1 MSLKDIDHLIEPNYF
16 SANTDLVENFYNL
29 VLTESVRY
37 DRLAGYFSS
46 GSLSVA
52 AKGMTKLIE
61 NNGHI
66 RLLCGVQLSED
77 DWDSISNPEQFK
89 DLINK
94 NFLDEYEN
102 LEDELIWNYTKVLG
116 WMIANG
122 ILEVKIGLNYID
134 GEYVPDNIY
143 HPKLGIFYD
152 SDDNCVIFVGSVNE
166 SARGWA
172 KNSENLSTYKS
183 WQNDVHI
190 PSNISAFEDFWNDT
204 NDNLKVYDVPDESI
218 DFLIKHSP
226 KDKVELE
233 ETIVKIKQ
241 LENPP
246 YTKKEVR
253 TPYSY
258 QLEAIDNWF
267 ANDKRGILAM
277 ATGTG
282 KTFTSLNCF
291 KKILKEDNNVLTV
304 IACPYTHLVEQW
316 KDEVIGMDL
325 GKIHEF
331 YGVNSKWGSD
341 FDILNRKL
349 NNNVKFEKPQII
361 LTTHKTFSNPDFIS
375 KIINLKEK
383 NFNRNLLLIVDEV
396 HHVGSAGYSLGLLQE
411 YDYRL
416 GLSATPKKHMDY
428 EGTQRIMNYFEREVF
443 KFTIRDALHR
453 RHGPKREPFLTP
465 YCYYPIKVK
474 LTEEEAKNKSKANNA
489 EDKYKILGEIL
500 DNMEEPIDHLIIFCS
515 SKQKERVLQILNE
528 KNINPKAEFTYH
540 EDLKLRKKL
549 LDGFDNGEYKA
560 LVAMK
565 CLNEGVDVPSTD
577 KVIIMS
583 SSSNPAEYIQRRGRV
598 LRKHPGKKKAHIYD
612 LVVLSGND
620 NNSKLNEFFN
630 SELDRFIEF
639 VEDSDNAGIE
649 GIPKLK
655 EWGLI

>member
-1 MSLKDIDHLIEPNYF
+1 MSFEDIDDLIEPNYF
-16 SANTDLVENFYNL
+16 SANTDLVEGFYNL

-52 AKGMTKLIE
+52 AKGMTNLIE

-66 RLLCGVQLSED
+66 RLLCGVQLSEE

-102 LEDELIWNYTKVLG
+102 LEDELTWNYTKVLG

-134 GEYVPDNIY
+134 GRYEPGNIY

-152 SDDNCVIFVGSVNE
+152 SDDNCIVFVGSVNE

-190 PSNISAFEDFWNDT
+190 PSNISAFEEFWNDN
-204 NDNLKVYDVPDESI
+204 NDNVKVYDVPDESL
-218 DFLIKHSP
+218 DFLIEHSP
-226 KDKVELE
+226 KDKIELE
-233 ETIVKIKQ
+233 ETIVRIKQ
-241 LENPP
+241 LEKPA
-246 YTKKEVR
+246 YKKKEVK
-253 TPYSY
+253 TPYAY
-258 QLEAIDNWF
+258 QLDAIDRWF
-267 ANDKRGILAM
+267 LNGKRGILAM

-282 KTFTSLNCF
+282 KTVTSLNCL
-291 KKILKEDNNVLTV
+291 KKLLKDEDVLTV

-316 KDEVIGMDL
+316 KDEVINMDL
-325 GKIHEF
+325 GKTHEF

-361 LTTHKTFSNPDFIS
+361 LTTQQTFHTQDFIS
-375 KIINLKEK
+375 KINNLKEK
-383 NFNRNLLLIVDEV
+383 NFKRNLLLIVDEV
-396 HHVGSAGYSLGLLQE
+396 HHVGSVGYSEGLLDE

-416 GLSATPKKHMDY
+416 GLSATPRRYMDY
-428 EGTQRIMNYFEREVF
+428 EGTQRIMTYFEREVF
-443 KFTIRDALHR
+443 EFTIRDALHR

-465 YCYYPIKVK
+465 YYYYPIKVK

-489 EDKYKILGEIL
+489 EDKYEILGEIL
-500 DNMEEPIDHLIIFCS
+500 DNMEKPIDHLIIFCS
-515 SKQKERVLQILNE
+515 PKQRKRVLQILNE
-528 KNINPKAEFTYH
+528 KNINPKAEFTYN
-540 EDLKLRKKL
+540 EDLKLRKQL
-549 LDGFDNGEYKA
+549 LDGFDKGEYKA
-560 LVAMK
+560 LVAMR

-598 LRKHPGKKKAHIYD
+598 LRRHPGKKKAHIYD
-612 LVVLSGND
+612 MVVVSDDND
-620 NNSKLNEFFN
+620 SKLNNFFD
-630 SELDRFIEF
+630 SELDRLIEF
-639 VEDSDNAGIE
+639 VTDSDNADVE

-655 EWGLI
+655 EWGLL

>member
-29 VLTESVRY
+29 VLTESVKY

-52 AKGMTKLIE
+52 AKGMTNLIE

-77 DWDSISNPEQFK
+77 DWNSISNPEQFK

-94 NFLDEYEN
+94 NFLGEYES

-116 WMIANG
+116 WMIAKE

-134 GEYVPDNIY
+134 GKYEPGNIY

-152 SDDNCVIFVGSVNE
+152 SDDNCIVFVGSVNE

-190 PSNISAFEDFWNDT
+190 PSNISAFEEFWNDN
-204 NDNLKVYDVPDESI
+204 NDNIKVYDVPDESI
-218 DFLIKHSP
+218 DFFIEHSP

-241 LENPP
+241 LEKPP
-246 YTKKEVR
+246 YEKKEIK
-253 TPYSY
+253 TPYAY
-258 QLEAIDNWF
+258 QLDAMDSWF
-267 ANDKRGILAM
+267 ANGKRGILAM

-282 KTFTSLNCF
+282 KTFTSLNCL
-291 KKILKEDNNVLTV
+291 KKILKDEEVLTI
-304 IACPYTHLVEQW
+304 IACPYNHLVEQW
-316 KDEVIGMDL
+316 KDEVVKMDL
-325 GKIHEF
+325 GKTHEF

-361 LTTHKTFSNPDFIS
+361 LTNHQTFHTPDFIS
-375 KIINLKEK
+375 KIKNLKEK
-383 NFNRNLLLIVDEV
+383 NFKRNLLLIVDEV
-396 HHVGSAGYSLGLLQE
+396 HHVGSEGFSEGLLQE

-416 GLSATPKKHMDY
+416 GLSATPKRYMDY

-443 KFTIRDALHR
+443 EFTIRDALHR

-474 LTEEEAKNKSKANNA
+474 LTEEETKNKSKANNA

-515 SKQKERVLQILNE
+515 PQQRKRVLQILNE
-528 KNINPKAEFTYH
+528 KNINPKAEFTYN

-549 LDGFDNGEYKA
+549 LNGFDKGEYKA
-560 LVAMK
+560 LVAMR

-583 SSSNPAEYIQRRGRV
+583 SSPNPAEYVQRRGRV
-598 LRKHPGKKKAHIYD
+598 LRRHPGKEKAYIYD
-612 LVVLSGND
+612 MVVVSD
-620 NNSKLNEFFN
+620 NNDSKLNNFFD
-630 SELDRFIEF
+630 SELDRLIEF
-639 VEDSDNAGIE
+639 VTDSDNADVE

-655 EWGLI
+655 EWGLL

>member
-16 SANTDLVENFYNL
+16 SANSDLVEDFYNL
-29 VLTESVRY
+29 VLKESAKY

-52 AKGMTKLIE
+52 AKGMTNLIE

-66 RLLCGVQLSED
+66 RLLCGVQLSKED
-77 DWDSISNPEQFK
+77 WNSISNPEQFK
-89 DLINK
+89 HLINK

-102 LEDELIWNYTKVLG
+102 LEDELTWNYTKVLG
-116 WMIANG
+116 WMIANE
-122 ILEVKIGLNYID
+122 ILEVKIGLNYKNGKYI
-134 GEYVPDNIY
+134 PDKIY

-152 SDDNCVIFVGSVNE
+152 SDDNCIIFVGSVNE

-172 KNSENLSTYKS
+172 DNSENLSTYKS

-190 PSNISAFEDFWNDT
+190 PSNISAFEDFWNGT
-204 NDNLKVYDVPDESI
+204 NDNLRVYDVPDESL

-241 LENPP
+241 LEKPD
-246 YTKKEVR
+246 YKKKEVK
-253 TPYSY
+253 TPYAY
-258 QLEAIDNWF
+258 QLDAIDRWF
-267 ANDKRGILAM
+267 SNGKSGILAM

-282 KTFTSLNCF
+282 KTFTSLNCL
-291 KKILKEDNNVLTV
+291 KKILKEEDVLTV

-316 KDEVIGMDL
+316 KEEVVNMDL
-325 GKIHEF
+325 GKTHEF

-361 LTTHKTFSNPDFIS
+361 LTTQQTFHNPDFIS
-375 KIINLKEK
+375 KINNLKEK

-396 HHVGSAGYSLGLLQE
+396 HHVGSAGYSEGLLDE

-416 GLSATPKKHMDY
+416 GLSATPRRYMDY
-428 EGTQRIMNYFEREVF
+428 EGTQRIMNYFGRDIFE
-443 KFTIRDALHR
+443 FTIRDALHR
-453 RHGPKREPFLTP
+453 RHGPKMEPFLTQ

-474 LTEEEAKNKSKANNA
+474 LTEEEAKNRSKANNA
-489 EDKYKILGEIL
+489 EDKYRILGEIL
-500 DNMEEPIDHLIIFCS
+500 DNMEKPIDHLIIFCS
-515 SKQKERVLQILNE
+515 PKQRERVLKILNE
-528 KNINPKAEFTYH
+528 KKINPKAEFTYN
-540 EDLKLRKKL
+540 EDLKLRKQL
-549 LDGFDNGEYKA
+549 LTDFDKGECKA
-560 LVAMK
+560 LVAMR

-598 LRKHPGKKKAHIYD
+598 LRRSPGKKRAYIYD
-612 LVVLSGND
+612 LVVVSD
-620 NNSKLNEFFN
+620 NNDSKLNSFFD
-630 SELDRFIEF
+630 SELDRLIEF
-639 VEDSDNAGIE
+639 VTDSDNADVE

-655 EWGLI
+655 EWGLL

>member
-16 SANTDLVENFYNL
+16 SANTDLVEGFYNL
-29 VLTESVRY
+29 VLTESVKY

-52 AKGMTKLIE
+52 AKGMTNLIE

-66 RLLCGVQLSED
+66 RLLCGVQLSEE
-77 DWDSISNPEQFK
+77 DWNSISNPEQFK
-89 DLINK
+89 HLINK
-94 NFLDEYEN
+94 NFLNEYEN

-122 ILEVKIGLNYID
+122 ILEVKIGLNYI
-134 GEYVPDNIY
+134 GGKYEPGNIY

-152 SDDNCVIFVGSVNE
+152 SDNNCIVFVGSVNE

-172 KNSENLSTYKS
+172 KNTENLSTYKS
-183 WQNDVHI
+183 WENDVHI
-190 PSNISAFEDFWNDT
+190 PSNVSAFEDFWNDN
-204 NDNLKVYDVPDESI
+204 NDNVKVYDVPNESLN
-218 DFLIKHSP
+218 FLIESSP

-233 ETIVKIKQ
+233 ETIVRIKQ
-241 LENPP
+241 LEKPA
-246 YTKKEVR
+246 YKKKEVKN
-253 TPYSY
+253 PYSY
-258 QLEAIDNWF
+258 QLDAIDRWF
-267 ANDKRGILAM
+267 ANGKRGILAM

-282 KTFTSLNCF
+282 KTFTSLNCL
-291 KKILKEDNNVLTV
+291 KKLLKDEDVLTV

-316 KDEVIGMDL
+316 KDEVINMDL
-325 GKIHEF
+325 GKTHEF
-331 YGVNSKWGSD
+331 YGANSKWGSD

-361 LTTHKTFSNPDFIS
+361 LTTQQTFHTPGFIS
-375 KIINLKEK
+375 KIKNLKEK

-396 HHVGSAGYSLGLLQE
+396 HHVGSVGYSEGLLQE

-416 GLSATPKKHMDY
+416 GLSATPRRYMDY
-428 EGTQRIMNYFEREVF
+428 EGTQRIMTYFEREVF
-443 KFTIRDALHR
+443 EFTIRDALHR

-474 LTEEEAKNKSKANNA
+474 LTEEETKNKSKANNA
-489 EDKYKILGEIL
+489 EDKYRILGEIL

-515 SKQKERVLQILNE
+515 SQQRKRVLQILNE
-528 KNINPKAEFTYH
+528 KNINPKAEFTYN

-549 LDGFDNGEYKA
+549 LDGFDKGEYKA
-560 LVAMK
+560 LVAMR

-598 LRKHPGKKKAHIYD
+598 LRRHPGKEKAYIYD
-612 LVVLSGND
+612 MVVVSD
-620 NNSKLNEFFN
+620 NNDSKLNKFFD
-630 SELDRFIEF
+630 SELDRLIEF
-639 VEDSDNAGIE
+639 VTDSDNADVE

-655 EWGLI
+655 EWGLL

>member
-1 MSLKDIDHLIEPNYF
+1 MSLKDIDGLIKSDYF
-16 SANTDLVENFYNL
+16 SANENLVEGFYNL
-29 VLTESVRY
+29 ALAESVRY

-52 AKGMTKLIE
+52 AKGMTQLIE

-66 RLLCGVQLSED
+66 RLLCGVELSKD

-89 DLINK
+89 DLISK

-102 LEDELIWNYTKVLG
+102 LEDELTWNYTKVLG

-122 ILEVKIGLNYID
+122 ILEVKIGLNYLQGKYIP
-134 GEYVPDNIY
+134 GNIY

-152 SDDNCVIFVGSVNE
+152 SDDNCMVFVGSVNE

-172 KNSENLSTYKS
+172 INTENLSTYKS
-183 WQNDVHI
+183 WQNDIHI
-190 PSNISAFEDFWNDT
+190 PPNVSAFEDFWNDN
-204 NDNLKVYDVPDESI
+204 NDNVKVYDVPDESL
-218 DFLIKHSP
+218 DFLIEHSP
-226 KDKVELE
+226 KDEVELE
-233 ETIVKIKQ
+233 ETIVRIKQ
-241 LENPP
+241 LEKPA
-246 YTKKEVR
+246 YKKKEVKN
-253 TPYSY
+253 PYSY
-258 QLEAIDNWF
+258 QLDAIDCWF
-267 ANDKRGILAM
+267 TNGKRGILAM

-282 KTFTSLNCF
+282 KTFTSLNCL
-291 KKILKEDNNVLTV
+291 KKLLKDEDVLTV

-316 KDEVIGMDL
+316 KDEVINMDL
-325 GKIHEF
+325 GKTHEF
-331 YGVNSKWGSD
+331 YGANSKWGSD
-341 FDILNRKL
+341 FDVLNRKL

-361 LTTHKTFSNPDFIS
+361 LTTQQTFHTPDFIS
-375 KIINLKEK
+375 KINNLKEK

-396 HHVGSAGYSLGLLQE
+396 HHVGSVGYSEGLLQK

-416 GLSATPKKHMDY
+416 GLSATPRRYMDY
-428 EGTQRIMNYFEREVF
+428 EGTQRIMTYFEREVF
-443 KFTIRDALHR
+443 EFTIRDALHR

-489 EDKYKILGEIL
+489 EDKYRILGEIL

-515 SKQKERVLQILNE
+515 PQQRKRVLQILNE
-528 KNINPKAEFTYH
+528 KNINPKAEFTYN

-549 LDGFDNGEYKA
+549 LEGFDKGEYKA
-560 LVAMK
+560 LVAMR

-598 LRKHPGKKKAHIYD
+598 LRRHPGKEKAYIYD
-612 LVVLSGND
+612 MVVVSD
-620 NNSKLNEFFN
+620 NNDSKLNNFFD
-630 SELDRFIEF
+630 SELDRLIEF
-639 VEDSDNAGIE
+639 VTDSDNADVE

-655 EWGLI
+655 EWGLL

>member
-16 SANTDLVENFYNL
+16 SSNTDLIEGFYNL

-52 AKGMTKLIE
+52 AKGMTNLIK

-66 RLLCGVQLSED
+66 RLLCGVQLSEE

-102 LEDELIWNYTKVLG
+102 LEDELTWNYTKVLG

-122 ILEVKIGLNYID
+122 ILEMKIGLNYME
-134 GEYVPDNIY
+134 GKYVPGNIY

-152 SDDNCVIFVGSVNE
+152 CDDNCIVFVGSVNE
-166 SARGWA
+166 SARGWSI
-172 KNSENLSTYKS
+172 NTENLSTYKS

-190 PSNISAFEDFWNDT
+190 PSNISAFEDFWNDN
-204 NDNLKVYDVPDESI
+204 NDNVKVYDVPDESL
-218 DFLIKHSP
+218 DFLIEHSP

-233 ETIVKIKQ
+233 ETIVRIKQ
-241 LENPP
+241 LEKPA
-246 YTKKEVR
+246 YKKKEVK
-253 TPYSY
+253 TPYAY
-258 QLEAIDNWF
+258 QLDAIDRWF
-267 ANDKRGILAM
+267 SNGKRGILAM

-282 KTFTSLNCF
+282 KTFTSLNCL
-291 KKILKEDNNVLTV
+291 KKVLKEEEVLTV

-316 KDEVIGMDL
+316 KEEVLDMDL
-325 GKIHEF
+325 GKTHEF

-341 FDILNRKL
+341 FDRLERKL

-361 LTTHKTFSNPDFIS
+361 LTTQQTFHTPEFIS
-375 KIINLKEK
+375 KINNLKEK
-383 NFNRNLLLIVDEV
+383 NFNKNLLLIVDEV
-396 HHVGSAGYSLGLLQE
+396 HHVGSAGYSEGLLDE

-416 GLSATPKKHMDY
+416 GLSATPRRYMDY
-428 EGTQRIMNYFEREVF
+428 EGTQRIMNYFGRDIFE
-443 KFTIRDALHR
+443 FTIRDALHR
-453 RHGPKREPFLTP
+453 RHGPKMEPFLTP

-474 LTEEEAKNKSKANNA
+474 LTEEEAKNRSKANNA

-500 DNMEEPIDHLIIFCS
+500 DNMEKPIDHLIIFCS
-515 SKQKERVLQILNE
+515 PKQRERVLKILNE
-528 KNINPKAEFTYH
+528 KKINPKAEFTYN
-540 EDLKLRKKL
+540 EDLKLRKQL
-549 LDGFDNGEYKA
+549 LDDFDKGDCKA
-560 LVAMK
+560 LVAMR

-598 LRKHPGKKKAHIYD
+598 LRRSPGKKRAYIYD
-612 LVVLSGND
+612 LVVVSD
-620 NNSKLNEFFN
+620 NNDSKLNNFFD
-630 SELDRFIEF
+630 SELDRLIEF
-639 VEDSDNAGIE
+639 VTDSDNADVE

-655 EWGLI
+655 EWGLL

>member
-16 SANTDLVENFYNL
+16 SANSDLVEDFYNL
-29 VLTESVRY
+29 VLTESVKY

-52 AKGMTKLIE
+52 AKGMTNLIG

-66 RLLCGVQLSED
+66 RLLCGVQLSEE

-134 GEYVPDNIY
+134 GKYIPGNIY

-152 SDDNCVIFVGSVNE
+152 TEDNCIVFVGSVNE

-190 PSNISAFEDFWNDT
+190 PSNISAFEDFWNDN
-204 NDNLKVYDVPDESI
+204 NDNIKVYDVPNESL
-218 DFLIKHSP
+218 DFLIEHSP
-226 KDKVELE
+226 KDNVELE
-233 ETIVKIKQ
+233 ETIVRVKQ
-241 LENPP
+241 LEKPA
-246 YTKKEVR
+246 YKKKEVK
-253 TPYSY
+253 TPYPY
-258 QLEAIDNWF
+258 QIDAIDHWF
-267 ANDKRGILAM
+267 ENGKRGILAM

-282 KTFTSLNCF
+282 KTFTSLNCL
-291 KKILKEDNNVLTV
+291 KKVLKDEDVLIV

-316 KDEVIGMDL
+316 KDEVISMDL
-325 GKIHEF
+325 GKTHEF

-361 LTTHKTFSNPDFIS
+361 LTTHQTFHTPEFIS
-375 KIINLKEK
+375 KINNLKEK

-396 HHVGSAGYSLGLLQE
+396 HHVGSVGYSEGLLQE
-411 YDYRL
+411 YEYRL
-416 GLSATPKKHMDY
+416 GLSATPRRYMDY
-428 EGTQRIMNYFEREVF
+428 EGTQKIMNYFEREVF

-453 RHGPKREPFLTP
+453 RHGREREPFLTP

-474 LTEEEAKNKSKANNA
+474 LTEEEANNKSKANNA
-489 EDKYKILGEIL
+489 EDKYRILGEIL

-515 SKQKERVLQILNE
+515 PQQRKRVLQILNE
-528 KNINPKAEFTYH
+528 KNINPKAEFTYN

-549 LDGFDNGEYKA
+549 LDGFDKGEYKA
-560 LVAMK
+560 LVAMR

-598 LRKHPGKKKAHIYD
+598 LRRCPGKEKAYIYD
-612 LVVLSGND
+612 MVVVSD
-620 NNSKLNEFFN
+620 NNDSKLNNFFD
-630 SELDRFIEF
+630 SELDRLIEF
-639 VEDSDNAGIE
+639 VTDSDNADVE

-655 EWGLI
+655 EWGLL